1 MRVIVCFQLKKG
13 KCRETDG
20 KCPLYVR
27 CTLNGQ
33 RFEVS
38 SGLFIVNDLWSD
50 DFQQVKGN
58 TEEVKVLNIRLV
70 KIKPK
75 IQDIHNQLESL
86 GEPYDITSIKDRF
99 LGKSLTKGFIEV
111 FDEVIVNI
119 EARLNKDY
127 EFTTLKQYRTTRN
140 RIKEFL
146 NIYRGTKDIPVSKID
161 YHFLNSFDIYLKKT
175 YNSMPNTAWTYHKHI
190 KKALNDSIAM
200 GYLVKNPYESFKVK
214 RRDTNRDFLTLNEVI
229 KIKEKKI
236 GIKRIEFVRDVF
248 VFACYT
254 GLSYSDI
261 LKLNKSHFQKGDDN
275 NYWII
280 VDRTKT
286 DTRCRIPL
294 LPEALEILKKYE
306 TQPLLKSSDRLL
318 PVSSNQ
324 KMNAYLKELVDICGI
339 QKNLT
344 MHVARH
350 TFATS
355 VTLSNGVPMETVSKM
370 LGHTSIKTTQI
381 YARIL
386 DTKISHDM
394 IQLKKKLNKESADYV
409 I

>member
-1 MRVIVCFQLKKG
+1 MRVIVCFQLKKN
-13 KCRETDG
+13 KSRVADG
-20 KCPLYVR
+20 KSPLYVR

-38 SGLFIVNDLWSD
+38 TGLFIVNDFWSD
-50 DFQQVKGN
+50 SLQQVKGK
-58 TEEVKVLNIRLV
+58 TEDAKASNIRLE
-70 KIKPK
+70 KIKTK

-86 GEPYDITSIKDRF
+86 GEPFDIISIKDRF
-99 LGKSLTKGFIEV
+99 LGKSFTKGFIEV
-111 FDEVIVNI
+111 FDEVIANI

-127 EFTTLKQYRTTRN
+127 EFATLKQYRTTRN
-140 RIKEFL
+140 RIKEFI
-146 NIYRGTKDIPVSKID
+146 NIYSNKKDIPVSKID
-161 YHFLNSFDIYLKKT
+161 YQFLNSFDIYLKKT
-175 YNSMPNTAWTYHKHI
+175 YNSNLNTAWTYHKHI
-190 KKALNDSIAM
+190 KKALNDSISM
-200 GYLVKNPYESFKVK
+200 GYLSRNPYESFKLTK
-214 RRDTNRDFLTLNEVI
+214 RDTNRDFLTLNEVI
-229 KIKEKKI
+229 RIKDKKI
-236 GIKRIEFVRDVF
+236 TIKRIEIVRDVF

-261 LKLNKSHFQKGDDN
+261 FKLEKTHVQKGDDN
-275 NYWII
+275 NYWIVI
-280 VDRTKT
+280 DRTKT

-306 TQPLLKSSDRLL
+306 TSPFLKCNRLL

-370 LGHTSIKTTQI
+370 LGHTSLKTTQI

-386 DTKISHDM
+386 DSKISHDM
-394 IQLKKKLNKESADYV
+394 NQLKKKLHKESFDYV